1 MWGWIGLCYNKD
13 VLTITKLEL
22 IIIAYPMATWDYGFG
37 NWATSTARQV
47 KPVSKQIGKVI
58 SVS

>member
-1 MWGWIGLCYNKD
+1 MWGWIGLCYNKE

-37 NWATSTARQV
+37 
-47 KPVSKQIGKVI
+47 K
-58 SVS
+58 